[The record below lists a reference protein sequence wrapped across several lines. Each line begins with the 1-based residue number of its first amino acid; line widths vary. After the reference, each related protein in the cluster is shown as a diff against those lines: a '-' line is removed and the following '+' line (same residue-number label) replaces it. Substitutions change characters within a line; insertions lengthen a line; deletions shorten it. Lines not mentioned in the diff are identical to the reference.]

1 MQKKMTIT
9 LDEKVVD
16 ALYRRVGRRKMSRY
30 IEEAVSRQLFAND
43 NLEALYEE
51 MAADRERNAEIDL
64 WNQATDADDFTDAA
78 W

>member
-30 IEEAVSRQLFAND
+30 IEDAVSRVLFAD
-43 NLEALYEE
+43 DKLEALYKE
-51 MAADRERNAEIDL
+51 MATDPERNAEIEL

>member
-1 MQKKMTIT
+1 
-9 LDEKVVD
+9 
-16 ALYRRVGRRKMSRY
+16 MSRY

-43 NLEALYEE
+43 KLEALYEE